1 MKIQKKVRN
10 LLKDNKFMQYLL
22 FFFIALLLYKVV
34 NNFNIV
40 KEMFGYVT
48 SLLSPFI
55 IAFSIAYVLKTLI
68 NWMEKKF
75 QMKRAISILTLYTL
89 LLGLSALSITV
100 LTPKIIDSMTH
111 LLVHLPTYVDQT
123 NQWLTQNVL
132 NNPLF
137 ERFHIADY
145 IESNVQEFLDKTSYY
160 VTLLLNKI
168 ASGFVSLTSAVFKF
182 IFGIIISVYMLI
194 DKEKFATRFSQLIAA
209 FTKEHQTKKI
219 LAVFRQ
225 IDETFSKYLVGKI
238 IDSIIFGLLSYI
250 VLLVLNT
257 PYTLLNAVILGVTNL
272 IPYFGAIIGSI
283 PAIVITLF
291 VSPVH
296 ALWVGLAIL
305 ALQQFHG
312 LYLGP
317 KILGN
322 SVGLNPFWVFLAII
336 IGGGTYGALGM
347 FLAVPVFSVLKT
359 MMDTIID
366 QRLHAKKLLSNEK
379 ELPNSQ

>member
-1 MKIQKKVRN
+1 MKLTKKVRE

-22 FFFIALLLYKVV
+22 FFFIALLLYKIVD
-34 NNFNIV
+34 NFNIV
-40 KEMFGYVT
+40 KEMFSYIT

-55 IAFSIAYVLKTLI
+55 IAFSIAYMLKTLI

-75 QMKRAISILTLYTL
+75 QMNRAISILTLYTL

-100 LTPKIIDSMTH
+100 LTPKIVDSMTH

-194 DKEKFATRFSQLIAA
+194 DKEKFAARFSQLIAA

-219 LAVFRQ
+219 LAVTRQ

-250 VLLVLNT
+250 VLLLLNT

-291 VSPVH
+291 VSPLH
-296 ALWVGLAIL
+296 ALWVGIAIL

-359 MMDTIID
+359 MMDAIID
-366 QRLHAKKLLSNEK
+366 QRLQAKKHFSNGH
-379 ELPNSQ
+379 

>member
-1 MKIQKKVRN
+1 M
-10 LLKDNKFMQYLL
+10 LKDNKFMQYLL
-22 FFFIALLLYKVV
+22 FFFIALLLYKIVD
-34 NNFNIV
+34 NFNIV
-40 KEMFGYVT
+40 KEMFSYIT

-55 IAFSIAYVLKTLI
+55 IAFSIAYMLKTLI

-75 QMKRAISILTLYTL
+75 QMNRAISILTLYTL

-100 LTPKIIDSMTH
+100 LTPKIVDSMTH

-123 NQWLTQNVL
+123 NHWLTQNVL

-194 DKEKFATRFSQLIAA
+194 DKEKFAARFSQLIAA

-219 LAVFRQ
+219 LAVTRQ

-250 VLLVLNT
+250 VLFLLNT

-291 VSPVH
+291 VSPLH
-296 ALWVGLAIL
+296 ALWVGIAIL

-359 MMDTIID
+359 MMDAIID
-366 QRLHAKKLLSNEK
+366 QRLQAKKLLSNG
-379 ELPNSQ
+379 Q